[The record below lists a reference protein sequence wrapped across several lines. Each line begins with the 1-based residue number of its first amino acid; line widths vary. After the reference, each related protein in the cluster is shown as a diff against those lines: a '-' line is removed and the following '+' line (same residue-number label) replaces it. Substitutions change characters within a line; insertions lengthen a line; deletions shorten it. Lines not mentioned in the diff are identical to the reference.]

1 MIRKEL
7 QEWKEMR
14 FGMFIH
20 WGLYALLGR
29 GEWAMYEEAI
39 DKDEYRK
46 LMDSFTAENFDAGKW
61 AAVAKAAGMKY
72 MVLTTRHHDGFALW
86 DSAASHEQFTSMHT
100 PAHRDFVG
108 EFVDACRS
116 AGLKVGLYYSPLD
129 WRFPG
134 YFFPRMYRKS
144 ALEMRRQCHEQI
156 RELLTQYG
164 KIDIFWFDGGEDYW
178 LCHGRNLH
186 QDNAGEDFRLHPQ
199 CPGFWGAEELNDMI
213 RTLQPGIIVNNRFGN
228 REFGDFET
236 PEKRIGEFNTM
247 TPWETNTPINGT
259 YGWVDR
265 PAASLRNGRWK
276 SSSQCGAE
284 TGRNDCSGPGRT
296 VRGDGRVAFF
306 LWRKHLWNGR
316 RPFLQYGIGR
326 NDLEGKYPLCAYSG
340 LENKP
345 DTSSGAGG

>member
-134 YFFPRMYRKS
+134 YFSRVCTEKAPWRCVGSVM
-144 ALEMRRQCHEQI
+144 
-156 RELLTQYG
+156 
-164 KIDIFWFDGGEDYW
+164 
-178 LCHGRNLH
+178 
-186 QDNAGEDFRLHPQ
+186 
-199 CPGFWGAEELNDMI
+199 
-213 RTLQPGIIVNNRFGN
+213 NRSGN
-228 REFGDFET
+228 F
-236 PEKRIGEFNTM
+236 
-247 TPWETNTPINGT
+247 
-259 YGWVDR
+259 
-265 PAASLRNGRWK
+265 
-276 SSSQCGAE
+276 
-284 TGRNDCSGPGRT
+284 
-296 VRGDGRVAFF
+296 
-306 LWRKHLWNGR
+306 
-316 RPFLQYGIGR
+316 
-326 NDLEGKYPLCAYSG
+326 
-340 LENKP
+340 
-345 DTSSGAGG
+345 